1 MALRTIRE
9 LGDPVLGKRAKE
21 VREMTPKL
29 RQLIADMKETM
40 YEADGVG
47 LAAPQV
53 GMLKRIVVI
62 DVSEEQNQ
70 PLVMIN
76 PEIIERD
83 GEQCGTGQVT
93 RPRHVVARALNENME
108 DFIVEGEDLLA
119 RAICHE
125 LDHLD
130 GHMYVE
136 LVEGK
141 LYTNEELD
149 EMIAEEAA
157 KAEAEEAGKE

>member
-1 MALRTIRE
+1 
-9 LGDPVLGKRAKE
+9 
-21 VREMTPKL
+21 
-29 RQLIADMKETM
+29 
-40 YEADGVG
+40 
-47 LAAPQV
+47 
-53 GMLKRIVVI
+53 
-62 DVSEEQNQ
+62 
-70 PLVMIN
+70 
-76 PEIIERD
+76 
-83 GEQCGTGQVT
+83 
-93 RPRHVVARALNENME
+93 ME

-149 EMIAEEAA
+149 EMFAEEAA
-157 KAEAEEAGKE
+157 KAEEEAGEDKQ